1 MVENIGFIGLG
12 SMGSGMAAR
21 LVAMDVPLWV
31 YDTRPD
37 ACELLE
43 REGAIVAENVARLGQ
58 SCKRIILSLPDV
70 VVVER
75 VLFGEGG
82 LLQSLQPGSDVI
94 DCGTTH
100 PDKTRDIAQR
110 LMEEDVAFLDAPVS
124 GMETRAADGT
134 LTIMVGGDAAAY
146 SRCEPLLK
154 EMGELVLHMGPSG
167 SGQLMKMTN
176 NVLYNISIAAMAEML
191 PLAVRLGLDPE
202 KVYQVVST
210 GSGQSFGFDYHAARA
225 MVRRF
230 DQGYPLASAYKDMT
244 TLLERANE
252 QHAAMPVAS
261 AAMQT
266 YRMALAQGFGGESKA
281 AMIKVWEQALEVE
294 VRGGTR

>member
-37 ACELLE
+37 ACEPLE

-154 EMGELVLHMGPSG
+154 EMGELEKTCALTHD
-167 SGQLMKMTN
+167 
-176 NVLYNISIAAMAEML
+176 ISFHL
-191 PLAVRLGLDPE
+191 DDDLLGL
-202 KVYQVVST
+202 
-210 GSGQSFGFDYHAARA
+210 
-225 MVRRF
+225 
-230 DQGYPLASAYKDMT
+230 
-244 TLLERANE
+244 
-252 QHAAMPVAS
+252 
-261 AAMQT
+261 
-266 YRMALAQGFGGESKA
+266 GG
-281 AMIKVWEQALEVE
+281 VE
-294 VRGGTR
+294 VWFCAADVLVTSDHGFNLGHHMLVQAKMLFCTPPNPALLN